1 MHANATS
8 LVDLDRCLKARAQL
22 LSDAARSLPELLAPA
37 REKLRAEIL
46 DFLRH
51 EVEMHMVEEERL
63 LFPQLS
69 ERLGDP
75 LAAAPLHY
83 AHRAIRWWTDRIEGA
98 DVNDTAEL
106 QRLLYGVHALI
117 AVHLSREEELYAG
130 ALAAAAWPAA

>member
-1 MHANATS
+1 MDTNGTS
-8 LVDLDRCLKARAQL
+8 LLDVDRRLEERAQL
-22 LSDAARSLPELLAPA
+22 LSDAARSLPELLPPA
-37 REKLRAEIL
+37 REQLRAQIL

-51 EVEMHMVEEERL
+51 EIGMHMVEEEQL

-83 AHRAIRWWTDRIEGA
+83 AHRAIRWWTDRIEAA
-98 DVNDTAEL
+98 DVHDTAEL

-117 AVHLSREEELYAG
+117 AVHLSREEELYTA